1 AGGRPFGGGDLAA
14 LSPVVLIQ
22 ALFALLR
29 RSLGSVLKAIFG
41 WATLALFGEV
51 REDER
56 TLLTATVGAAAVWP
70 FLVTGTVF
78 PRQAALF
85 LTILPVPKGTPAE
98 IVRAIWIVLTLVV
111 PLGVGWALTRRNRGA
126 GGAAWK
132 SVLMGFPASLGIGLA
147 FLVACV
153 SVPVRKIV
161 AMARG
166 RKDEHVPL
174 AIEPGSYAATVE
186 RLRSAI
192 ARAGIQLQPR
202 RPPWATRALGRILHG
217 FAGEVLGAYLPER
230 LEFLWSPHLE
240 LTFYPN
246 GVRVSGTESRTAR
259 AHALLAESATASPAL
274 QCMSPEGQ
282 KVEKRL
288 KAMWQ
293 RRQDGGAGIDDAIR
307 REARRLAA
315 ASIDYDDWQILYREL
330 LQVLVASR
338 GAEALIR
345 TAIQEAKS
353 GPQSHARRVARFG
366 GVLGRAR
373 SYGESSLASAAA
385 NRSADVLGK
394 FLGRV
399 LGAFAGRR

>member
-1 AGGRPFGGGDLAA
+1 
-14 LSPVVLIQ
+14 VVLIQ

-41 WATLALFGEV
+41 WATIALFGEV

-56 TLLTATVGAAAVWP
+56 TLLTATVGAAAIWP

-85 LTILPVPKGTPAE
+85 LTIVPVPKGTPE
-98 IVRAIWIVLTLVV
+98 EVVRVIWIVLTLVV
-111 PLGVGWALTRRNRGA
+111 PLGVGWALSRRDRRPA
-126 GGAAWK
+126 GEAWK
-132 SVLMGFPASLGIGLA
+132 SVLMGFPASLGIGIA

-153 SVPVRKIV
+153 AVPVRKIT
-161 AMARG
+161 ALARG

-174 AIEPGSYAATVE
+174 AIPPDEYAPTVE
-186 RLRSAI
+186 RLCQALD
-192 ARAGIQLQPR
+192 RAGIRLSPR
-202 RPPWATRALGRILHG
+202 RPPWATRVLGRILHA
-217 FAGEVLGAYLPER
+217 FAGEVLGAYLPAR

-246 GVRVSGTESRTAR
+246 GVRVSGSEGRTAR

-288 KAMWQ
+288 KALWE
-293 RRQDGGAGIDDAIR
+293 RRREGSELDDAIQ

-315 ASIDYDDWQILYREL
+315 ASIDYEDWQILYREL
-330 LQVLVASR
+330 MQVLVASR
-338 GAEALIR
+338 GSEGLIR
-345 TAIQEAKS
+345 TAMEEAETGQES
-353 GPQSHARRVARFG
+353 PARHVRRFG
-366 GVLGRAR
+366 SVVGRAR
-373 SYGESSLASAAA
+373 SFGQSSLATAAV
-385 NRSADVLGK
+385 NRSADAFAK
-394 FLGRV
+394 ILGRV
-399 LGAFAGRR
+399 LGAFVGRR

>member
-1 AGGRPFGGGDLAA
+1 M
-14 LSPVVLIQ
+14 VLIQ

-85 LTILPVPKGTPAE
+85 LTIVPVPKGAPE
-98 IVRAIWIVLTLVV
+98 QVVRVIWIVLTLIV
-111 PLGVGWALTRRNRGA
+111 PLGVGWALSRRHRRPE
-126 GGAAWK
+126 GGAWK
-132 SVLMGFPASLGIGLA
+132 SVLMGFPASLGIGIA
-147 FLVACV
+147 FLIACV
-153 SVPVRKIV
+153 AVPVRKIA

-174 AIEPGSYAATVE
+174 AIAPEEYSSTVDLLCAALDRSGI
-186 RLRSAI
+186 RLS
-192 ARAGIQLQPR
+192 PR
-202 RPPWATRALGRILHG
+202 RPPWATRALGRILHA
-217 FAGEVLGAYLPER
+217 FAGQVLGAYLPER

-246 GVRVSGTESRTAR
+246 GVRVSGTEGRTAR
-259 AHALLAESATASPAL
+259 AHALLAETATASPAL

-288 KAMWQ
+288 KALWEN
-293 RRQDGGAGIDDAIR
+293 RRQGPEIDEAIQ
-307 REARRLAA
+307 REGRRLAA
-315 ASIDYDDWQILYREL
+315 ASLDYDDWQILYREL
-330 LQVLVASR
+330 MQVLVASR
-338 GAEALIR
+338 GAEGLIR
-345 TAIQEAKS
+345 GSMEEGDS
-353 GPQSHARRVARFG
+353 GREPGVGRFG
-366 GVLGRAR
+366 RVLGRAR
-373 SYGESSLASAAA
+373 SFGQASLATVAV
-385 NRSADVLGK
+385 NRSADVVAK
-394 FLGRV
+394 ILGRV
-399 LGAFAGRR
+399 FGAFGGRR

>member
-1 AGGRPFGGGDLAA
+1 
-14 LSPVVLIQ
+14 VVLIQ

-56 TLLTATVGAAAVWP
+56 GLLTATVAAAAIWP

-85 LTILPVPKGTPAE
+85 LTIVPVPKGTPAE
-98 IVRAIWIVLTLVV
+98 IVRVIWIVLTLLV
-111 PLGVGWALTRRNRGA
+111 PLGVGWALSRRSRRADGP
-126 GGAAWK
+126 AWK

-153 SVPVRKIV
+153 AVPVRKLV

-174 AIEPGSYAATVE
+174 AIEPEAYASTVE
-186 RLRSAI
+186 PLRRAL
-192 ARAGIQLQPR
+192 ARAGIHLQPR
-202 RPPWATRALGRILHG
+202 RPPRATRVLGRILHA
-217 FAGEVLGAYLPER
+217 FAGEVLGAYIPER
-230 LEFLWSPHLE
+230 LVFLWSPHLE

-246 GVRVSGTESRTAR
+246 GVRVSGSESRTAR
-259 AHALLAESATASPAL
+259 AHALLAEAATASPAL

-282 KVEKRL
+282 KIEKRL
-288 KAMWQ
+288 KALWE
-293 RRQDGGAGIDDAIR
+293 RRKQAAALDDAIQ

-338 GAEALIR
+338 GAEGVLR
-345 TAIQEAKS
+345 TAMEEAETGRES
-353 GPQSHARRVARFG
+353 PARRVTRFG
-366 GVLGRAR
+366 SVLSRAR
-373 SYGESSLASAAA
+373 TYGQSSIASVAT
-385 NRSADVLGK
+385 NRGADVFARILD
-394 FLGRV
+394 RV
-399 LGAFAGRR
+399 LGAIAGRR

>member
-1 AGGRPFGGGDLAA
+1 
-14 LSPVVLIQ
+14 VVLIQ

-56 TLLTATVGAAAVWP
+56 TLLTATVGAAAIWP

-85 LTILPVPKGTPAE
+85 LTIVPVPKGTPE
-98 IVRAIWIVLTLVV
+98 QIVRVIWIVLTLVV
-111 PLGVGWALTRRNRGA
+111 PIGVGWALSRRSRRPA
-126 GGAAWK
+126 GEAWK

-153 SVPVRKIV
+153 AVPVRKV
-161 AMARG
+161 AAMARG

-174 AIEPGSYAATVE
+174 AIEPEDYTPAVE
-186 RLRSAI
+186 RLRRALD
-192 ARAGIQLQPR
+192 RAGIRLAR
-202 RPPWATRALGRILHG
+202 GRPPWATRALGRILHA
-217 FAGEVLGAYLPER
+217 FAGRVLGAYLPER

-246 GVRVSGTESRTAR
+246 GVRVSGTEGRAAR
-259 AHALLAESATASPAL
+259 AHALLAESATATPAL
-274 QCMSPEGQ
+274 QCMSPDGQ

-288 KAMWQ
+288 KALWQ
-293 RRQDGGAGIDDAIR
+293 RRKEAASLDEAIQ

-338 GAEALIR
+338 GAEGLIR
-345 TAIQEAKS
+345 IAMEEAETGRES
-353 GPQSHARRVARFG
+353 PARRVADFG
-366 GVLGRAR
+366 GALCRAR
-373 SYGESSLASAAA
+373 SYGQSSLASVAA
-385 NRSADVLGK
+385 NRSGDVFAKILD
-394 FLGRV
+394 RV
-399 LGAFAGRR
+399 IGAFAGRR

>member
-1 AGGRPFGGGDLAA
+1 M
-14 LSPVVLIQ
+14 VLIQ

-29 RSLGSVLKAIFG
+29 RSLGSVVKAIFG

-56 TLLTATVGAAAVWP
+56 ALLTATVGAAAIWP

-85 LTILPVPKGTPAE
+85 LTIVPVPKGTPAE
-98 IVRAIWIVLTLVV
+98 IVRAIWIVLTLLV
-111 PLGVGWALTRRNRGA
+111 PLGVGWALSRRSRGPDDP
-126 GGAAWK
+126 AWK

-153 SVPVRKIV
+153 AVPVRKV
-161 AMARG
+161 AAMARG
-166 RKDEHVPL
+166 RKDEHVAL
-174 AIEPGSYAATVE
+174 AIEPDDYGPTVE
-186 RLRSAI
+186 RLGQALE
-192 ARAGIQLQPR
+192 RAGIRLARR
-202 RPPWATRALGRILHG
+202 RPPWATRTLGRILHA
-217 FAGEVLGAYLPER
+217 FAGQVLGAYIPAR

-246 GVRVSGTESRTAR
+246 GVRVSGTEARTAR

-282 KVEKRL
+282 KAEKRL
-288 KAMWQ
+288 KALWQ
-293 RRQDGGAGIDDAIR
+293 RRKEAAALDDAIH

-338 GAEALIR
+338 GAEGLMR
-345 TAIQEAKS
+345 TAMEEAEGGRES
-353 GPQSHARRVARFG
+353 PARRVARFG
-366 GVLGRAR
+366 GVIGRAR
-373 SYGESSLASAAA
+373 SYGQSSLVNVAA
-385 NRSADVLGK
+385 NRSAVVFGK
-394 FLGRV
+394 ILDRV
-399 LGAFAGRR
+399 LGAIAGRR